1 MRQALRVWVDL
12 STRTARGE
20 TLSEKETR
28 TWGGERGLALPVLQ
42 KRLNRE
48 TDPLSP
54 GNTLVIAAGLLNGL
68 AFSGTCRYGVYARS
82 PLTGALGESEA
93 GGSFG
98 PAMRAQGVDAIVLEA
113 ASEKPVYLWVE
124 NGSVT
129 VHDASDLW
137 GKTNRETF
145 ETLAARHG
153 RISALLVGPAGE
165 RCVRYACVINDL
177 RHANGRTG
185 MGAVFG
191 SKRVKAVAAPAPK
204 AIPPVVPERLKEAQS
219 LFAGWKENPLAWT
232 LRETGTIAALGGLNA
247 LGILPTR
254 NFREGTFEGAGSLNG
269 AAYNRELLAGTHG
282 CFACAIRCKR
292 VPKPGARNL
301 DPAYGGP
308 EYETVGAFGPACGCS
323 DLSATARAH
332 ERCNALGL
340 DTISTGMTIA
350 WLMEAVERRL
360 VSPEKAGV
368 RGFGDTEGMLALIE
382 AIASRQGIGDV
393 LAEGSKRASSILGFG
408 EDFLVEV
415 KGQELPM
422 HDPRG
427 KVGVALGYALAPGG
441 ADHMQMAHDTLLA
454 DPEAF
459 GTKSVA
465 PLGILGPMDPLSFD
479 SEKISALVTLW
490 TFWTFQNHLG
500 GCHFVFAPRSAFPV
514 EGIPLL
520 VEAATGWKT
529 SLWELMRMG
538 QRSLAAARILNGK
551 LGFGPS
557 DDVLPKRL
565 FEPVAGG
572 PYQGRRTLAPETFGE
587 AVRLAWEMLGWDEQG
602 NPRPGTKAALGL

>member
-12 STRTARGE
+12 SSRTARGE

-28 TWGGERGLALPVLQ
+28 TWGGERGLALPVLL

-54 GNTLVIAAGLLNGL
+54 ENTLVIAAGLLNGL

-185 MGAVFG
+185 MGAVLG

-254 NFREGTFEGAGSLNG
+254 NFREGTFEGAGLLNG

-350 WLMEAVERRL
+350 WLMEAVERGL
-360 VSPEKAGV
+360 ISPEKAGV

-454 DPEAF
+454 DAEAF

-572 PYQGRRTLAPETFGE
+572 PYEGRRTLDPETFGD

>member
-12 STRTARGE
+12 SSRTARGE

-28 TWGGERGLALPVLQ
+28 TWGGERGLALPVLR

-54 GNTLVIAAGLLNGL
+54 ENTLVIAAGLLNGL

-185 MGAVFG
+185 MGAVLG

-254 NFREGTFEGAGSLNG
+254 NFREGTFEGAGLLNG

-350 WLMEAVERRL
+350 WLMEAVERGL
-360 VSPEKAGV
+360 VPPEKAGV

-454 DPEAF
+454 DAEAF

>member
-1 MRQALRVWVDL
+1 MRQAFRVWVDL
-12 STRTARGE
+12 SSRTARKE

-54 GNTLVIAAGLLNGL
+54 ENTLVIAAGLLNGL

-98 PAMRAQGVDAIVLEA
+98 PAMRAQGVDAVVLEA
-113 ASEKPVYLWVE
+113 ASDKPVYLWVE

-137 GKTNRETF
+137 GKSNRETF
-145 ETLAARHG
+145 EILAARHG

-185 MGAVFG
+185 MGAVLG
-191 SKRVKAVAAPAPK
+191 SKRVKAVAAPAAK

-232 LRETGTIAALGGLNA
+232 LRETGTVAALGGLNA

-323 DLSATARAH
+323 DLSATAKAH

-350 WLMEAVERRL
+350 WLMEAVERGL

-368 RGFGDTEGMLALIE
+368 RGFGDTEGMLALVD

-408 EDFLVEV
+408 ADFLLEV

-465 PLGILGPMDPLSFD
+465 PLGILGPMDPLSLD
-479 SEKISALVTLW
+479 PEKVSALMTLW

-538 QRSLAAARILNGK
+538 QRSLAAARILNRK

-565 FEPVAGG
+565 FEPVARG
-572 PYQGRRTLAPETFGE
+572 PYEGRRTLDPETFGD
-587 AVRLAWEMLGWDEQG
+587 AVKLAWEMLGWDEEG

>member
-1 MRQALRVWVDL
+1 MRQAVRAWVDL
-12 STRTARGE
+12 GTKRVTTE

-28 TWGGERGLALPVLQ
+28 FWGGERGLALPVLGS
-42 KRLNRE
+42 RLERE

-54 GNTLVIAAGLLNGL
+54 ENTLVVAAGLLNGL
-68 AFSGTCRYGVYARS
+68 AFSGTCRYGVYAKS

-93 GGSFG
+93 GGTFG
-98 PAMRAQGVDAIVLEA
+98 PALRAQGLDAIVFEG

-124 NGSVT
+124 NGTVT

-145 ETLAARHG
+145 EALTARHG

-165 RCVRYACVINDL
+165 RLVRYACVINDL

-185 MGAVFG
+185 LGAVFG

-204 AIPPVVPERLKEAQS
+204 AIPPVVPERLKEAQA
-219 LFAGWKENPLAWT
+219 LFSGWKENPLAWA
-232 LRETGTIAALGGLNA
+232 LRETGTPAALGGLNA

-254 NFREGTFEGAGSLNG
+254 NFREGSFEEADRVNG
-269 AAYNRELLAGTHG
+269 AAYNRDLLDGTHG

-292 VPKPGARNL
+292 VPKPGKRNV
-301 DPAYGGP
+301 DTAYGGP
-308 EYETVGAFGPACGCS
+308 EYETVGAFGPLCGCG
-323 DLSATARAH
+323 DLSAAAKAH
-332 ERCNALGL
+332 ERCNAMGL

-350 WLMEAVERRL
+350 WLMEAVERGL
-360 VSPEKAGV
+360 IAPEKAGV
-368 RGFGDTEGMLALIE
+368 GGFGDTEGMLALVE
-382 AIASRQGIGDV
+382 AIASREGIGDV
-393 LAEGSKRASSILGFG
+393 LAEGSKRASAILGFG
-408 EDFLVEV
+408 KDFLVEV

-427 KVGVALGYALAPGG
+427 KAGVALGYVLAPGG
-441 ADHMQMAHDTLLA
+441 ADHMQLAHDTLMA
-454 DPEAF
+454 DPDAF

-465 PLGILGPMDPLSFD
+465 PLGILGPLDPLSLD
-479 SEKISALVTLW
+479 AEKVSALVTLW
-490 TFWTFQNHLG
+490 TYWTFQNHLG
-500 GCHFVFAPRSAFPV
+500 ICHFVFAPRSVYPV

-538 QRSLAAARILNGK
+538 ARSLAAARMLNRR
-551 LGFGPS
+551 LGFGAA
-557 DDVLPKRL
+557 DDVLPERL
-565 FEPVAGG
+565 FEAVKSG
-572 PYQGRRTLAPETFGE
+572 PYEGKRTLDPETVQN
-587 AVRLAWEMLGWDEQG
+587 AARLAWEMLGWDGQG
-602 NPRPGTKAALGL
+602 DPLPGTLAALGL

>member
-1 MRQALRVWVDL
+1 MREALRTWVDL
-12 STRTARGE
+12 GSRTAKSE
-20 TLSEKETR
+20 TLPEKETR
-28 TWGGERGLALPVLQ
+28 TWGGERGLALPVLER
-42 KRLNRE
+42 RLTRE
-48 TDPLSP
+48 TDALSP
-54 GNTLVIAAGLLNGL
+54 ENTLVIAAGLLNGL
-68 AFSGTCRYGVYARS
+68 AFSGTCRYGVYAKS

-93 GGSFG
+93 GGTFG
-98 PAMRAQGVDAIVLEA
+98 PAMRAQGVDAIVLES

-124 NGSVT
+124 NGTVT
-129 VHDASDLW
+129 VHDAADLW

-145 ETLAARHG
+145 EILSSRHG
-153 RISALLVGPAGE
+153 RVSALLIGPAGE
-165 RCVRYACVINDL
+165 RLVRYACVINDL

-185 MGAVFG
+185 LGAVFG

-204 AIPPVVPERLKEAQS
+204 AIPPVVPERLKEAQA
-219 LFAGWKENPLAWT
+219 LFASWKENPLAWT
-232 LRETGTIAALGGLNA
+232 LRETGTPAALGGLNA

-254 NFREGTFEGAGSLNG
+254 NFREGTFEGADRMNG
-269 AAYNRELLAGTHG
+269 AFYNRELLAQTHG

-292 VPKPGARNL
+292 VPRPGARNL

-308 EYETVGAFGPACGCS
+308 EYETVAAFGPACGCS
-323 DLSATARAH
+323 DLSAAAKAH

-350 WLMEAVERRL
+350 WLMEAVERGFIT
-360 VSPEKAGV
+360 PEKAGV
-368 RGFGDTEGMLALIE
+368 GGFGDTGGMLSLIE
-382 AIASRQGIGDV
+382 AIASRQGIGDI

-408 EDFLVEV
+408 ADFLMEV

-441 ADHMQMAHDTLLA
+441 ADHMQMAHDTLMA

-465 PLGILGPMDPLSFD
+465 SLGILGPMDPLSLTD
-479 SEKISALVTLW
+479 EKISALMTLW

-500 GCHFVFAPRSAFPV
+500 GCHFVFAPRSAYPV

-538 QRSLAAARILNGK
+538 QRSLAAARILNRK
-551 LGFGPS
+551 LGFGPA
-557 DDVLPKRL
+557 DDALPKRL
-565 FEPVAGG
+565 FEPLRGG
-572 PYQGRRTLAPETFGE
+572 PFEGRQTLDPETFE
-587 AVRLAWEMLGWDEQG
+587 NALKTAWAVLGWDEAG
-602 NPRPGTKAALGL
+602 DPLPGTKTALGL

>member
-1 MRQALRVWVDL
+1 MKTAARIWIDL
-12 STRTARGE
+12 STRSVTKE
-20 TLSEKETR
+20 NLTEKETR
-28 TWGGERGLALPVLQ
+28 FWGGERGLALPVLAP
-42 KRLNRE
+42 RLKRE
-48 TDPLSP
+48 TDALSP
-54 GNTLVIAAGLLNGL
+54 ENTLVVAAGLLNGL
-68 AFSGTCRYGVYARS
+68 AFSGTCRYGVYAKS

-93 GGSFG
+93 GGTFG
-98 PAMRAQGVDAIVLEA
+98 PAMKAQGIDALVMEG
-113 ASEKPVYLWVE
+113 ASDTPVYLWVE
-124 NGSVT
+124 NGTVT
-129 VHDASDLW
+129 VNDASDLW

-145 ETLAARHG
+145 EALSARHG

-165 RCVRYACVINDL
+165 RLVRMSCVINDL

-185 MGAVFG
+185 LGAVFG

-204 AIPPVVPERLKEAQS
+204 VIPPVVPERLKEAQA
-219 LFAGWKENPLAWT
+219 LFSNWKENPLAWA
-232 LRETGTIAALGGLNA
+232 LREYGTPAALGGLNA

-254 NFREGTFEGAGSLNG
+254 NFREGTFEEADRMNA
-269 AAYNRELLAGTHG
+269 AAYNRDLLDGEHG

-292 VPKPGARNL
+292 VPKPGERNV

-308 EYETVGAFGPACGCS
+308 EYETVGAFGPICGSS
-323 DLSATARAH
+323 DLQATAKAH

-350 WLMEAVERRL
+350 WLMEAVERGLIR
-360 VSPEKAGV
+360 PEKAGV
-368 RGFGDTEGMLALIE
+368 GGFGDTEGMLGLIE

-393 LAEGSKRASSILGFG
+393 LAEGSRRASAILGFG
-408 EDFLVEV
+408 ADFLVEV

-427 KVGVALGYALAPGG
+427 KVGVALGYVLAPGG
-441 ADHMQMAHDTLLA
+441 ADHMQIAHDTLMA

-465 PLGILGPMDPLSFD
+465 PLGILGPMDPLALD
-479 SEKISALVTLW
+479 REKISALVTLW
-490 TFWTFQNHLG
+490 TYWTFQNHLG
-500 GCHFVFAPRSAFPV
+500 GCHFVFAPRSVYPV

-538 QRSLAAARILNGK
+538 ARSLAAARMLNLQ
-551 LGFGPS
+551 LGLDES
-557 DDVLPKRL
+557 DDVLPERL
-565 FEPVAGG
+565 YEAVGSG
-572 PYQGRRTLAPETFGE
+572 PYEGRVLDREMFGN
-587 AVRLAWEMLGWDEQG
+587 ALRLAYGMLGWDDRG
-602 NPRPGTKAALGL
+602 VPRPETLASLGL